1 MSGGK
6 DPQSD
11 LQTMR
16 DLVKRYRVTSGK
28 GFDIDRFAS
37 DDLPTHAPDKQ
48 EAKAIL
54 QEGIA
59 RMAALQE
66 RLYANATYALLIIV
80 QAVDAAGKDSTI
92 KHVMT
97 GINPQGVVVTS
108 FKAPGP
114 HELAHDFL
122 WRVHGAAPARGMI
135 GIFNRSHY
143 EDVLVT
149 RVHPDLLASAKM
161 PPALAAADDF
171 WPMRL
176 LDIANFESYLVRQGT
191 LVLKFFLNVG
201 LEEQKTRFLDR
212 LDEPDK
218 TWKFSAADIEER
230 QHWDSYRAAYQ
241 AAIAATATKGAP
253 WFVVPADRKWFARL
267 IVAEAIIAALEDLA
281 LENPTLSD
289 EERAKLAAAR
299 RTLEG
304 R

>member
-11 LQTMR
+11 PQTMR
-16 DLVKRYRVTSGK
+16 DLVKRYRVTSGE

-122 WRVHGAAPARGMI
+122 WRIHGAAPARGMI

-143 EDVLVT
+143 E
-149 RVHPDLLASAKM
+149 
-161 PPALAAADDF
+161 
-171 WPMRL
+171 
-176 LDIANFESYLVRQGT
+176 
-191 LVLKFFLNVG
+191 
-201 LEEQKTRFLDR
+201 
-212 LDEPDK
+212 

-241 AAIAATATKGAP
+241 AAIAATATKGTP

-289 EERAKLAAAR
+289 EERVKLAAAR